1 MMDDVDYN
9 HPQVCKSK
17 VGLKQIT
24 VIDEKV
30 TVFLY
35 TLNIDL
41 HVTSKLLQ
49 HSFSLSKTN
58 RSSIGVHF
66 ASVLEDHSN
75 FKRIQ

>member
-1 MMDDVDYN
+1 MGDVDYN
-9 HPQVCKSK
+9 HPLVCKSK

-41 HVTSKLLQ
+41 HVTSKLL
-49 HSFSLSKTN
+49 
-58 RSSIGVHF
+58 
-66 ASVLEDHSN
+66 
-75 FKRIQ
+75 